1 VKILIA
7 DDDDVPRR
15 LIQRTLRW
23 PHLGKSGRLILV
35 AGFVACLSSAWTL
48 NAQSQSDPDAMSL
61 SIEELTHAKVFS
73 ASKHLEDSRQA
84 PSSVSTITAEDIRR
98 YGWRTLGDALSS
110 LRGFYTSYDRDYTY
124 LGVRGILRPGDYN
137 SRVLLLVNGHRMNDN
152 VFDDAFIGTEFALDL
167 DLIDHIE
174 IVRGPSSSL
183 FGTNAVFGVINVITR
198 HRASDN
204 AVELS
209 GDTAS
214 FLGRTGRLTANF
226 QKGQL
231 SGLFSGSLYRSAG
244 QARLFFP
251 EFATPATNNGW
262 AVDVDGDRSG
272 QAFGDLQYG
281 NFRIHGLFSTRTK
294 IIPTGSFDAN
304 FNDPANR
311 SVDSRAYVELGYHR
325 AVSLGDI
332 NIRGYYDW
340 YGFLGV
346 AAFGGLTPPNRIVG
360 QTLGGAH
367 WVGTEASLDR
377 QIGRHRIIVGADYEH
392 SIRILQEN
400 LWVGQPPYFADRRQ
414 PSRAAV
420 YGEGELNLLPKLSIR
435 LGSRLD
441 WFSLYGISLSPR
453 IAFVYSPNSR
463 TAVKY
468 IYGRAFRAPNVYENY
483 YSDGIV
489 VEAPR
494 KLLKPESMGSNEV
507 ILEHGLNPWLQV
519 TVDGSYNHLQDLIDQ
534 VPDPST
540 GLSHFVNVGRDRGR
554 TIEMELE
561 AKRASGLA
569 ARASYSLSD
578 ASDSILQRPL
588 DNSPSQMAKINGT
601 IPLSHLF
608 FGALESR
615 YISGQQTYHGTRVQP
630 ALLTN
635 ATLSSGP
642 ALRDWEFSASCYN
655 AFNNARFD
663 PAGPN
668 LPEPDIRQDGRTY
681 LFKLSRRLSFEHA
694 TK

>member
-1 VKILIA
+1 
-7 DDDDVPRR
+7 
-15 LIQRTLRW
+15 
-23 PHLGKSGRLILV
+23 
-35 AGFVACLSSAWTL
+35 
-48 NAQSQSDPDAMSL
+48 MSL

-73 ASKHLEDSRQA
+73 ASKHLEESRQA

-98 YGWRTLGDALSS
+98 YGWRTLGEALSS

-198 HRASDN
+198 HSTSED

-214 FLGRTGRLTANF
+214 FLGRTGRLTASL

-231 SGLFSGSLYRSAG
+231 SGFFSGSLYRSPG

-251 EFATPATNNGW
+251 EFAASATNNGW
-262 AVDVDGDRSG
+262 AEDVDGDRSG
-272 QAFGDLQYG
+272 QAFGDLQDG
-281 NFRIHGLFSTRTK
+281 DFRIHGLFSTRTK

-311 SVDSRAYVELGYHR
+311 SVDSRAYVEVGYHR
-325 AVSLGDI
+325 TVSLGVI
-332 NIRGYYDW
+332 NIRAYYDW

-346 AAFGGLTPPNRIVG
+346 AAFDGLTPPNRIVG
-360 QTLGGAH
+360 KTLGGAH
-367 WVGTEASLDR
+367 WGGTEASLDR
-377 QIGRHRIIVGADYEH
+377 QIGRHRIIIGADYEH

-400 LWVGQPPYFADRRQ
+400 LWVGQPPYFVDRRQ

-420 YGEGELNLLPKLSIR
+420 YGEGELNFIPKLSIR

-441 WFSLYGISLSPR
+441 WFSLYGISISPR

-463 TAVKY
+463 TALKY

-489 VEAPR
+489 VEAPS
-494 KLLKPESMGSNEV
+494 KPLKPETMGSNEI
-507 ILEHGLNPWLQV
+507 ILERGLSSWLQV

-554 TIEMELE
+554 TIEVELE

-569 ARASYSLSD
+569 VRASYTLAN
-578 ASDSILQRPL
+578 ASDSIGQTRL
-588 DNSPSQMAKINGT
+588 DNSPLNLAKFNGAL
-601 IPLSHLF
+601 PLSRYLVS
-608 FGALESR
+608 ALEFRFASA
-615 YISGQQTYHGTRVQP
+615 QTTYQGTHVQP
-630 ALLTN
+630 SPLTN

-642 ALRDWEFSASCYN
+642 ALRGWELSASCYN
-655 AFNNARFD
+655 AFNNSRFD
-663 PAGPN
+663 PAGPD
-668 LPEPDIRQDGRTY
+668 LVEPEIRQDGRTY

>member
-7 DDDDVPRR
+7 DDDAVSRQ
-15 LIQRTLRW
+15 LIERTLQRS
-23 PHLGKSGRLILV
+23 HFRKLGRLILV
-35 AGFVACLSSAWTL
+35 ADFVMCLFSALTL
-48 NAQSQSDPDAMSL
+48 NAQSQNDPGAMSL

-152 VFDDAFIGTEFALDL
+152 VFDDAFIGTEGEIDL
-167 DLIDHIE
+167 DLVDRIE

-198 HRASDN
+198 HNISGSS
-204 AVELS
+204 VELS
-209 GDTAS
+209 GDIAT
-214 FLGRTGRLTANF
+214 FLGRTGRLTTSV
-226 QKGQL
+226 QKGKL

-244 QARLFFP
+244 QPRLFFP
-251 EFATPATNNGW
+251 EFASPATNNGW
-262 AVDVDGDRSG
+262 AVDVDGDRSAH
-272 QAFGDLQYG
+272 AFADLQYG

-294 IIPTGSFDAN
+294 IIPTGSFGAN
-304 FNDPANR
+304 FNDPANL
-311 SVDSRAYVELGYHR
+311 STDSRAYAELSYHR

-346 AAFGGLTPPNRIVG
+346 AAFGGLTPPTRLVG
-360 QTLGGAH
+360 ETFGGAH

-400 LWVGQPPYFADRRQ
+400 IWVGQGLFFYDHRQ

-420 YGEGELNLLPKLSIR
+420 YGEGELNFIPKLSIR

-441 WFSLYGISLSPR
+441 WFSLYGTSLSPR

-463 TAVKY
+463 TSVKY

-483 YSDGIV
+483 YADGIV
-489 VEAPR
+489 VEAPSTH
-494 KLLKPESMGSNEV
+494 LKPETIGSNEV
-507 ILEHGLNPWLQV
+507 ILERGLSSWLQV
-519 TVDGSYNHLQDLIDQ
+519 TVDVSDNHLQNLIDQ
-534 VPDPST
+534 EPDPAT
-540 GLSHFVNVGRDRGR
+540 GLSHFVNIGQDRGQNL
-554 TIEMELE
+554 EVELE

-569 ARASYSLSD
+569 MRASLTMADTSET
-578 ASDSILQRPL
+578 ILRTNL
-588 DNSPSQMAKINGT
+588 ENSPRKLIKFNGT
-601 IPLSHLF
+601 IPLSRRF

-615 YISGQQTYHGTRVQP
+615 YISSQQSYQGTRVQP
-630 ALLTN
+630 AWLTN
-635 ATLSSGP
+635 ATLSTGP
-642 ALRDWEFSASCYN
+642 ALRDWEFSASVYN

-663 PAGPN
+663 PAGPD
-668 LPEPDIRQDGRTY
+668 LVEPAIRQDGRTF
-681 LFKLSRRLSFEHA
+681 LFKLSRRLSFEHGN
-694 TK
+694 K

>member
-1 VKILIA
+1 VKILKA
-7 DDDDVPRR
+7 DDGAVPRR
-15 LIQRTLRW
+15 LIERTPQL
-23 PHLGKSGRLILV
+23 PHLRKFRRLILV
-35 AGFVACLSSAWTL
+35 SEFVVCLFAVLML
-48 NAQSQSDPDAMSL
+48 NAQSQSDPGAMSL
-61 SIEELTHAKVFS
+61 SIEDLTHAKVFS

-124 LGVRGILRPGDYN
+124 LGVRGIQRPGDYN

-152 VFDDAFIGTEFALDL
+152 VFDNAFIGTEFALDL
-167 DLIDHIE
+167 DLIDRIE
-174 IVRGPSSSL
+174 VVRGPSSSL

-198 HRASDN
+198 HNISDTS
-204 AVELS
+204 VELS
-209 GDTAS
+209 GDTSS
-214 FLGRTGRLTANF
+214 FLGRTGRLNTTF
-226 QKGQL
+226 EKGKL

-244 QARLFFP
+244 QPRLFFP
-251 EFATPATNNGW
+251 EFASQATNNGW
-262 AVDVDGDRSG
+262 ADNVDGDRFAH
-272 QAFGDLQYG
+272 AFADLQYG
-281 NFRIHGLFSTRTK
+281 NFRIDGLFSTRTK
-294 IIPTGSFDAN
+294 IIPTGSFGAN
-304 FNDPANR
+304 FNDPANL
-311 SVDSRAYVELGYHR
+311 STDSRAYVELSYHR

-346 AAFGGLTPPNRIVG
+346 AAFGGLTPPNRLVG
-360 QTLGGAH
+360 ETFGGAH

-377 QIGRHRIIVGADYEH
+377 EIGRHRIIVGADYEH

-400 LWVGQPPYFADRRQ
+400 IWVGQGLFFYDRRQ

-420 YGEGELNLLPKLSIR
+420 YGEGELNFIPKLSIR

-441 WFSLYGISLSPR
+441 WFSLYGTSLSPR

-463 TAVKY
+463 TSVKY

-489 VEAPR
+489 VEAPST
-494 KLLKPESMGSNEV
+494 LLKPETLGSNEV
-507 ILEHGLNPWLQV
+507 ILERGLSSWLQV

-534 VPDPST
+534 VPDPAT
-540 GLSHFVNVGRDRGR
+540 GLSHFVNSGRDRGR

-569 ARASYSLSD
+569 ARVSYTLAD
-578 ASDSILQRPL
+578 ASDSITQIRL
-588 DNSPSQMAKINGT
+588 DNSPVQMAKFNGT
-601 IPLSHLF
+601 LPISRHLF
-608 FGALESR
+608 SALEFR
-615 YISGQQTYHGTRVQP
+615 YVSAQDTFQGTRVQ
-630 ALLTN
+630 LSFLTN

-642 ALRDWEFSASCYN
+642 VWGGWEFSASSYN

-663 PAGPN
+663 PAGPD
-668 LPEPDIRQDGRTY
+668 LVEPEIRQDGRTF
-681 LFKLSRRLSFEHA
+681 LFKLSRRWSFEHG
-694 TK
+694 TN

>member
-1 VKILIA
+1 MRLPRLGKY
-7 DDDDVPRR
+7 RR
-15 LIQRTLRW
+15 LIY
-23 PHLGKSGRLILV
+23 V
-35 AGFVACLSSAWTL
+35 AEMVACLSSALTL
-48 NAQSQSDPDAMSL
+48 SAQSQSDPGAMSL

-152 VFDDAFIGTEFALDL
+152 VFDDAFIGTEGELDL

-198 HRASDN
+198 HNISDTS
-204 AVELS
+204 VELS
-209 GDTAS
+209 GDTTS
-214 FLGRTGRLTANF
+214 FLGRTGRLSSSV
-226 QKGQL
+226 QKGRL
-231 SGLFSGSLYRSAG
+231 SGIFSGSLYRSAG
-244 QARLFFP
+244 QPRLFFP
-251 EFATPATNNGW
+251 EFATPETNNGW
-262 AVDVDGDRSG
+262 ADDVDGDRSAH
-272 QAFGDLQYG
+272 AFGDLQYG
-281 NFRIHGLFSTRTK
+281 NFRIQGLYSTRAK
-294 IIPTGSFDAN
+294 IIPTGSFGAN
-304 FNDPANR
+304 FNDPTNR
-311 SVDSRAYVELGYHR
+311 STDSRAFIEVSYHR
-325 AVSLGDI
+325 TVSLGDI

-340 YGFLGV
+340 YGFLGI

-360 QTLGGAH
+360 ETFGGAH

-392 SIRILQEN
+392 SVRILQEN
-400 LWVGQPPYFADRRQ
+400 IWVGQPPYFDDHRQ
-414 PSRAAV
+414 PSRAAM
-420 YGEGELNLLPKLSIR
+420 YGEGELNFIPKLSIR
-435 LGSRLD
+435 LGARMD

-489 VEAPR
+489 VEAPS
-494 KLLKPESMGSNEV
+494 KLLKPETMGSNEV
-507 ILEHGLNPWLQV
+507 IFERGLSSWLQV

-534 VPDPST
+534 VPDPAT

-561 AKRASGLA
+561 AKRTSGLA

-578 ASDSILQRPL
+578 ASDNILQTPL
-588 DNSPSQMAKINGT
+588 DNSPKHLAKISGT
-601 IPLSHLF
+601 IPLSRFF

-615 YISGQQTYHGTRVQP
+615 YIGAQTSYQGTRVQD
-630 ALLTN
+630 AFQAN
-635 ATLSSGP
+635 ATLSTGP

-655 AFNNARFD
+655 AFNDAKLD

-668 LPEPDIRQDGRTY
+668 LVEPEIRQDGRTY
-681 LFKLSRRLSFEHA
+681 LFKLSRSLSFEHGA
-694 TK
+694 K

>member
-1 VKILIA
+1 M
-7 DDDDVPRR
+7 R
-15 LIQRTLRW
+15 L
-23 PHLGKSGRLILV
+23 PHLGKYRRLIYV
-35 AGFVACLSSAWTL
+35 AELVACLSSASTL
-48 NAQSQSDPDAMSL
+48 SAQSQSDPGAMSL

-152 VFDDAFIGTEFALDL
+152 VFDDAFIGTEGELDL

-198 HRASDN
+198 HNISDTSI
-204 AVELS
+204 ELS
-209 GDTAS
+209 GDTTS
-214 FLGRTGRLTANF
+214 FLGRTGRLSSSV
-226 QKGQL
+226 QKGKL
-231 SGLFSGSLYRSAG
+231 SGIFSGSLYRSAG
-244 QARLFFP
+244 QPRLFFP
-251 EFATPATNNGW
+251 EFATPETNNGW
-262 AVDVDGDRSG
+262 ADDVDGDRSAH
-272 QAFGDLQYG
+272 AFGDLQYG
-281 NFRIHGLFSTRTK
+281 NFRVQGLYSTRAK
-294 IIPTGSFDAN
+294 IIPTGSFGAN
-304 FNDPANR
+304 FNDPTNR
-311 SVDSRAYVELGYHR
+311 STDSRAYVELSYHR
-325 AVSLGDI
+325 AVSLGDF

-340 YGFLGV
+340 YGFLGI
-346 AAFGGLTPPNRIVG
+346 AAFGGLTPPNRLVG
-360 QTLGGAH
+360 ETFGGAH

-400 LWVGQPPYFADRRQ
+400 IWVGQPPYFDDRRQ

-420 YGEGELNLLPKLSIR
+420 YGEGELNFIPKLSIR

-453 IAFVYSPNSR
+453 IAFVYSPDPR
-463 TAVKY
+463 TSVKY

-483 YSDGIV
+483 YADGIV
-489 VEAPR
+489 VEAPT
-494 KLLKPESMGSNEV
+494 KLLMPETMGSNEV
-507 ILEHGLNPWLQV
+507 ILERGLSSWLQA
-519 TVDGSYNHLQDLIDQ
+519 TVDVSYNHLQDLIDQ
-534 VPDPST
+534 VPDPAT
-540 GLSHFVNVGRDRGR
+540 GLSHFVNAGRDRGQNL
-554 TIEMELE
+554 EVELE
-561 AKRASGLA
+561 ARRASGLA
-569 ARASYSLSD
+569 VRASLSMAD
-578 ASDSILQRPL
+578 TSDSILLTNL
-588 DNSPSQMAKINGT
+588 DNSPRKLIKINGT
-601 IPLSHLF
+601 IPLSRFF

-615 YISGQQTYHGTRVQP
+615 YISAQTSYQGTRVQD
-630 ALLTN
+630 AFLAN
-635 ATLSSGP
+635 ATLSTGR

-655 AFNNARFD
+655 AFNNAKFD

-668 LPEPDIRQDGRTY
+668 LEEPEIRQDGRTY
-681 LFKLSRRLSFEHA
+681 LFKLSRTLSFEHA
-694 TK
+694 AK

>member
-7 DDDDVPRR
+7 DDDAVSRQ
-15 LIQRTLRW
+15 LIERTVQT
-23 PHLGKSGRLILV
+23 PHLMTFGRLILV
-35 AGFVACLSSAWTL
+35 AEFATCLFCSLTL
-48 NAQSQSDPDAMSL
+48 NAQSQNDPGAMSL

-84 PSSVSTITAEDIRR
+84 PSSVSTISAEDIRR

-152 VFDDAFIGTEFALDL
+152 VFDDAFIGTEGELDL
-167 DLIDHIE
+167 DLVDHIE

-198 HRASDN
+198 HNISDTSL
-204 AVELS
+204 ELS
-209 GDTAS
+209 GDTTS
-214 FLGRTGRLTANF
+214 FLGRTGRLTTSV
-226 QKGQL
+226 QEGKL
-231 SGLFSGSLYRSAG
+231 SGIFSGSLYRSAG
-244 QARLFFP
+244 QPRLFFP
-251 EFATPATNNGW
+251 EFATPETNYGW
-262 AVDVDGDRSG
+262 ADDVDGDRSAH
-272 QAFGDLQYG
+272 AFGDLQYG
-281 NFRIHGLFSTRTK
+281 NLRLQGLFSTRTK

-304 FNDPANR
+304 FNDPTNL
-311 SVDSRAYVELGYHR
+311 STDSRAFVELSYHH
-325 AVSLGDI
+325 AISLGDF

-346 AAFGGLTPPNRIVG
+346 AAFGGLTPPSRIVG
-360 QTLGGAH
+360 ETLGGAH
-367 WVGTEASLDR
+367 WAGTEASLDR

-392 SIRILQEN
+392 SIRILQKN
-400 LWVGQPPYFADRRQ
+400 IWVGQPPYFDDRRQ

-420 YGEGELNLLPKLSIR
+420 YGEGELNFIPKLSIR
-435 LGSRLD
+435 LGTRLD

-489 VEAPR
+489 VEAPTN
-494 KLLKPESMGSNEV
+494 LLKPETMGSNEV
-507 ILEHGLNPWLQV
+507 ILERGLSPWLQV

-534 VPDPST
+534 VPDPAT

-569 ARASYSLSD
+569 ARASYSMSD
-578 ASDSILQRPL
+578 ASDSNLQTPL
-588 DNSPSQMAKINGT
+588 DNSPRQLAKINGT

-608 FGALESR
+608 FGALETR
-615 YISGQQTYHGTRVQP
+615 YISGQQTYQGTRVKP
-630 ALLTN
+630 AFLTN
-635 ATLSSGP
+635 ATLSTGP
-642 ALRDWEFSASCYN
+642 GLRDWEFSASCYN

-663 PAGPN
+663 PAGPD
-668 LPEPDIRQDGRTY
+668 LVEPAIRQDGRTF
-681 LFKLSRRLSFEHA
+681 LFKLSRRLSFEHGN
-694 TK
+694 K